1 MSPTVFDDL
10 AYSKRLQAADMS
22 AAQAEALVSALMK
35 AFQKVVALN
44 ELAPKKE
51 LRETENHLIN

>member
-1 MSPTVFDDL
+1 
-10 AYSKRLQAADMS
+10 MS

-44 ELAPKKE
+44 ELAPQKE